1 VSDGV
6 KQQAGSCG
14 MLQRGEASVAA
25 AAASS
30 QPGVQQLCGSLSSQ
44 KGSLMLQVAA
54 DGLPEGAV
62 GLAQNPALITTQLGS
77 PRVIDG
83 TPRSGAAAVAAPW
96 QS

>member
-1 VSDGV
+1 M
-6 KQQAGSCG
+6 KPQAGSCG
-14 MLQRGEASVAA
+14 MLQRGEAGVAA

-30 QPGVQQLCGSLSSQ
+30 QSGVQQLHGPLQSQ
-44 KGSLMLQVAA
+44 KDSLRLQVAA
-54 DGLPEGAV
+54 DGLQEGAV
-62 GLAQNPALITTQLGS
+62 GLTQNPALITTQPGS